1 MSKVR
6 VYKRNGKMNTGV
18 AWLILLCVLLIYN
31 YLDYALT
38 IGIFVLIT
46 YLIIRKVKSK
56 DTKNITLMEIDNMT
70 GEQFEYYLTNLFK
83 AKGYSAYK
91 TKSGGDQG
99 ADVIISKNGERTVV
113 QAKRYKNSVGNSA
126 VQEVVASIRYYNANH
141 AMVVTNSYFTQAAKD
156 LARVNNVEL
165 IDRNGL
171 KRLIAN

>member
-6 VYKRNGKMNTGV
+6 VYKRSGKMNTGV
-18 AWLILLCVLLIYN
+18 AWLFLISGVLIYN
-31 YLDYALT
+31 YFEYALT
-38 IGIFVLIT
+38 IGVFVLMA
-46 YLIIRKVKSK
+46 YLAIRKFKHSG
-56 DTKNITLMEIDNMT
+56 TENITLMEIDGMT

-126 VQEVVASIRYYNANH
+126 VQEVVASIRYYNANR